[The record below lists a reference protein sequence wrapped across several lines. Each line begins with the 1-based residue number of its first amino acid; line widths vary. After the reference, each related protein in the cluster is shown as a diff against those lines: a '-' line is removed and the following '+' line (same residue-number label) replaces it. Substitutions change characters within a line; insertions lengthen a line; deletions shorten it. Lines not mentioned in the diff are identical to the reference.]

1 VADRHEQIFFTRN
14 ESRYRRDI
22 SREVS
27 IPASGELIVDLHNF
41 VSDRCKLRNFGLS
54 TDVDKAVRNSNLN
67 HDFRLLALGDK
78 VRREGDDGMNGVW
91 QKTADR
97 IRETLGQVSFETWIG
112 PLSFVAMESG
122 TATIEAPNRF
132 FRDWVSDRYLD
143 LLRHSL
149 SAEVGAPVEIKLT
162 YGKDIGG
169 PGNGHGSSGGN
180 GSARIGGSNGHSRS
194 APVNASPSKA
204 RVTASTASAS
214 AAEGVRRDLHP
225 GLAPRYTFPEFVV
238 GSSNQFAHA
247 AAQAAANQPGEKY
260 NPLFIYGGVGLGKT
274 HLATAIGHHLWATSN
289 QKRKVLFMPAE
300 VFMNE
305 LISSLRRD
313 KMGEFKEKFRRVD
326 ALILDDVQFLA
337 GRERT
342 QEEFFHTFNS
352 LHNDRHQIVLTS
364 DKVPRDIP
372 GLEDRL
378 RNRFESG
385 LIADIAP
392 PDLETRVAIIQ
403 KKAALEHLPLPA
415 EVALYIAQNVSANV
429 RELEGCLTRLS
440 AYASIEKSAITT
452 EFARQALKDLIRT
465 HEIKPD
471 IDSIQKTVAD
481 FFHIRLADLKSKKR
495 TQHIAFC
502 RQVAMYL
509 CRKMTDSSFPAIGEA
524 FGRDHSTVIHA
535 HNLIARRIAND
546 SAFRFSIEKIERE
559 LKATHANAA

>member
-1 VADRHEQIFFTRN
+1 
-14 ESRYRRDI
+14 
-22 SREVS
+22 
-27 IPASGELIVDLHNF
+27 
-41 VSDRCKLRNFGLS
+41 
-54 TDVDKAVRNSNLN
+54 
-67 HDFRLLALGDK
+67 
-78 VRREGDDGMNGVW
+78 MNGIW
-91 QKTADR
+91 QKAADR

-112 PLSFVAMESG
+112 PLSFVAMDNG

-149 SAEVGAPVEIKLT
+149 SAEVGAPVDIKLT
-162 YGKDIGG
+162 YGKYIGSH
-169 PGNGHGSSGGN
+169 GNNVSKP
-180 GSARIGGSNGHSRS
+180 SN
-194 APVNASPSKA
+194 ANTLKA
-204 RVTASTASAS
+204 RTTATN
-214 AAEGVRRDLHP
+214 AAAAPADTPRRELHP
-225 GLAPRYTFPEFVV
+225 GLAPRYTFSEFVV

-247 AAQAAANQPGEKY
+247 AAQAVANQPGEKY

-274 HLATAIGHHLWATSN
+274 HLATAIGHHLWASGN

-313 KMGEFKEKFRRVD
+313 KMGEFKDKFRRVD

-364 DKVPRDIP
+364 DKVPRDIS

-403 KKAALEHLPLPA
+403 KKAALDHLPLPA

-440 AYASIEKSAITT
+440 ALASMSKSAITT
-452 EFARQALKDLIRT
+452 EFARQALRDLIRT
-465 HEIKPD
+465 HEVKPD

-481 FFHIRLADLKSKKR
+481 FFHIRLADLKSEKR

-502 RQVAMYL
+502 RQGAMYL

-524 FGRDHSTVIHA
+524 FGRDHSTVNSRVQSDRQTH
-535 HNLIARRIAND
+535 RQ
-546 SAFRFSIEKIERE
+546 RFGLSLFDRKDR
-559 LKATHANAA
+559 A